1 MSAPRETKTAN
12 HNTPKDADHQDS
24 DFRGTDYKD
33 HEAKARKVFYK
44 LEGLVYEAMRQEYRH
59 QDHHPLGHNSQEYNP
74 QGQNSEGVSK
84 SPTHWSDI
92 KKAVEQAAKTFDED
106 VKQAPNSGIN
116 PATNSTAAS
125 IKEAPDQT
133 AEDPPYAIMR
143 ETLQGFIIETIEK
156 EAPAILA
163 KIFTDAFAPKD
174 TQPEKA
180 QSEKALPEEKRP
192 MR

>member
-12 HNTPKDADHQDS
+12 HNTPRDVDHQDS

-44 LEGLVYEAMRQEYRH
+44 LEGLVYEAMRQEYL
-59 QDHHPLGHNSQEYNP
+59 HPLGHNSQEYNP
-74 QGQNSEGVSK
+74 QGQDSEGVSK
-84 SPTHWSDI
+84 SSTHSSDI

-163 KIFTDAFAPKD
+163 KIFTDAFAP
-174 TQPEKA
+174 EKA
-180 QSEKALPEEKRP
+180 QSEKALPEEKGR
-192 MR
+192 